1 MSWTLSE
8 LTAEVARHIAA
19 LPEPAN
25 GQVRAVPDERNI
37 RYYTTLGLL
46 DRPLA
51 MRGRTALYGARH
63 AAQVVAIKRMQAAGK
78 SLAQIAALW
87 PTLDV
92 AMLEK
97 ISGIALQGSST
108 AKVVVAPPVRR
119 EFWKRSAVVVA
130 AESGGGLAD
139 AVASTAVPAAPNA
152 PIYVVPSALPASSAL
167 PHLPL
172 RRGVSIDS
180 TMTIELTDAIRLLLP
195 AANAEGVQLD
205 LDRIIAAAAPLLD
218 ELVRQ
223 RVTTRIP

>member
-1 MSWTLSE
+1 MTWTLTE
-8 LTAEVARHIAA
+8 LTAEVARHMA
-19 LPEPAN
+19 LLPAPGN

-51 MRGRTALYGARH
+51 MRGRTALYGVRH
-63 AAQVVAIKRMQAAGK
+63 VAQVVAIKRMQAAGK

-97 ISGIALQGSST
+97 ISGIALQGSAVAT
-108 AKVVVAPPVRR
+108 VAPVVVAPPVRR
-119 EFWKRSAVVVA
+119 EFWKRPAAVV
-130 AESGGGLAD
+130 AEP
-139 AVASTAVPAAPNA
+139 VASTA
-152 PIYVVPSALPASSAL
+152 LPAGPTTPSYVAPTTL
-167 PHLPL
+167 PHPPL

-180 TMTIELTDAIRLLLP
+180 TMTIDLTDAIRLLLP
-195 AANAEGVQLD
+195 AANAAGAQLD

>member
-8 LTAEVARHIAA
+8 LTAEVARHMA
-19 LPEPAN
+19 LLPVPGN

-46 DRPLA
+46 DKPLA
-51 MRGRTALYGARH
+51 MRGRTALYGVRH

-97 ISGIALQGSST
+97 VSGIALQVAPVGT
-108 AKVVVAPPVRR
+108 VAPVVAAPPVRR
-119 EFWKRSAVVVA
+119 EFWKRPPASVA
-130 AESGGGLAD
+130 APVAATPELAASIATIHD
-139 AVASTAVPAAPNA
+139 APAAP
-152 PIYVVPSALPASSAL
+152 
-167 PHLPL
+167 PHPPM

-180 TMTIELTDAIRLLLP
+180 TLTIELTDAIRLLLP

>member
-8 LTAEVARHIAA
+8 LTAEVARHMA
-19 LPEPAN
+19 LLPVPGN

-51 MRGRTALYGARH
+51 MRGRTALYGVRH

-97 ISGIALQGSST
+97 ISGIALQVAPVGT
-108 AKVVVAPPVRR
+108 VAPVVVAPPVRR
-119 EFWKRSAVVVA
+119 EFWKRPTASVA
-130 AESGGGLAD
+130 ATV
-139 AVASTAVPAAPNA
+139 AVTTELAAPNVTIHGA
-152 PIYVVPSALPASSAL
+152 PLAL
-167 PHLPL
+167 PHPPM

-180 TMTIELTDAIRLLLP
+180 TMTIDLTDAIRLLLP
-195 AANAEGVQLD
+195 AANAAGAQLD

-223 RVTTRIP
+223 RVTTQIL